1 MSKIKDASYVAFVLA
16 AIGIIPAVV
25 VTALMIIPIK
35 IIQYIARLA
44 F

>member
-1 MSKIKDASYVAFVLA
+1 MSKVKDAAYVVSVLA
-16 AIGIIPAVV
+16 AIGIVPAVA

-35 IIQYIARLA
+35 IIQYIASLA

>member
-1 MSKIKDASYVAFVLA
+1 MRKIKDAAYVVSVLT
-16 AIGIIPAVV
+16 AIGIVPAVA

-35 IIQYIARLA
+35 IIQYIASLA